1 LFESLDA
8 DKLTRMITPIYISSL
23 VNSET
28 GFVSVNPLNTFM
40 DHSRN
45 TGNDSF
51 GNSTDD
57 YYFSQ

>member
-1 LFESLDA
+1 
-8 DKLTRMITPIYISSL
+8 MITPIYISSL